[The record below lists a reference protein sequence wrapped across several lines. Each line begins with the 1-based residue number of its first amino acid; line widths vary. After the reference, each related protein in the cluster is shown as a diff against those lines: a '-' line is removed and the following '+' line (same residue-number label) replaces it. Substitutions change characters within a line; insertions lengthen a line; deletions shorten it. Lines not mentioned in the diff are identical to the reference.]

1 MACQSF
7 KKKAHYALLNLI
19 DILQNCVFC
28 PNLCRSSVV
37 MGTVGQR
44 ACVLLFAIWGPV
56 RSYHACT
63 QCTLYIVCN
72 CIYDAVISCV
82 GNKTYVVLGGHML
95 YNVNAFNMFTE
106 LCYVYVIYV

>member
-1 MACQSF
+1 
-7 KKKAHYALLNLI
+7 
-19 DILQNCVFC
+19 
-28 PNLCRSSVV
+28 

-63 QCTLYIVCN
+63 QCTLCVTVYMCS
-72 CIYDAVISCV
+72 YDAVISCV

-106 LCYVYVIYV
+106 LCYVYVYMCLVYYIECNMHVVRRGYMQCAVLCIPDT

>member
-1 MACQSF
+1 
-7 KKKAHYALLNLI
+7 
-19 DILQNCVFC
+19 
-28 PNLCRSSVV
+28 

-44 ACVLLFAIWGPV
+44 ACVLLFAVWGPV
-56 RSYHACT
+56 RSYHACS

-95 YNVNAFNMFTE
+95 YNVNV
-106 LCYVYVIYV
+106 YVYVCLVYYIECNMHVVRRGYMQCAVLCIPDT

>member
-1 MACQSF
+1 
-7 KKKAHYALLNLI
+7 
-19 DILQNCVFC
+19 
-28 PNLCRSSVV
+28 

-106 LCYVYVIYV
+106 LCYVYVYMCLVYYIECNMHVVRRGYMQCAVLCIPDT

>member
-1 MACQSF
+1 
-7 KKKAHYALLNLI
+7 
-19 DILQNCVFC
+19 
-28 PNLCRSSVV
+28 

-56 RSYHACT
+56 RSYHAGKM
-63 QCTLYIVCN
+63 YIVCN

-106 LCYVYVIYV
+106 LCYVFVYMCLVYYIECNMHVVRRGYMQCAVLCIPDT

>member
-1 MACQSF
+1 
-7 KKKAHYALLNLI
+7 
-19 DILQNCVFC
+19 
-28 PNLCRSSVV
+28 

-56 RSYHACT
+56 RSYHTCTQCT
-63 QCTLYIVCN
+63 QCTLCVTVYMCS
-72 CIYDAVISCV
+72 YDAVISCV

-106 LCYVYVIYV
+106 LCYVYVIYVFTVLH